1 MATKKNCDCND
12 FFNNPVYYDDQEE
25 SQETGDCCCG
35 NGEVSPQARYNDYR
49 NRMPFHYIDDPNGD
63 GYYYWDFGAT
73 MAMEFTLE
81 NEFAYSS
88 TPDDNND
95 SEPTNQYVVVADWF
109 RDSLSKYIY
118 FSLRDYRGN
127 EIWNEKVHA
136 ANLIYD
142 GDNVIVKFAVTEE
155 LSAIMVPNVY
165 KLYIYARDESQD
177 SNGVTQIVYNN
188 LLTEQGISIQ
198 VRG

>member
-1 MATKKNCDCND
+1 MATKKDCNCND
-12 FFNNPVYYDDQEE
+12 FFNTPIYYDDQET
-25 SQETGDCCCG
+25 SDCCCD
-35 NGEVSPQARYNDYR
+35 NGDVSPQARYNDYR

-81 NEFAYSS
+81 NEFAFS
-88 TPDDNND
+88 DNNED
-95 SEPTNQYVVVADWF
+95 GESNQYVTVADWF
-109 RDSLSKYIY
+109 ANSESKYIY

-127 EIWNEKVHA
+127 EIWSEKVPA
-136 ANLIYD
+136 SQITPD
-142 GDNVIVKFAVTEE
+142 GDNVVVKFAVTDE
-155 LSAIMVPNVY
+155 LSAIMVPNLY

-177 SNGVTQIVYNN
+177 SNGNTQVVYNN

-198 VRG
+198 VRS